1 VRALAWCEQAPSTQ
15 PATPSSADQG
25 AATDK
30 QLIGRSEQHTMRE
43 LVIDTETTGLDSL
56 GGQAAWQQAVMQI
69 AAEIMRMRWDERIP
83 EDFAQVLRD
92 KGVLLCDMV
101 YEARR
106 PANA

>member
-1 VRALAWCEQAPSTQ
+1 
-15 PATPSSADQG
+15 
-25 AATDK
+25 
-30 QLIGRSEQHTMRE
+30 
-43 LVIDTETTGLDSL
+43 
-56 GGQAAWQQAVMQI
+56 MQI
-69 AAEIMRMRWDERIP
+69 AAELMRMRWDERIP